1 MGNFVKA
8 ILPRLTS
15 NKATG
20 ILEGLGIS
28 LTDEQGNLRD
38 VMKVYEEVAHKIKD
52 ISDSERM
59 VVYEGLAGKYH
70 ISRLTAML
78 DDLGSADS
86 MYKSM
91 YDSSKNSTGSA
102 MDENEK
108 YMQSL
113 QARINLARVE
123 VEKLALAF
131 GEAFLTEG
139 MIQGLKVFG
148 EFAGGL
154 ANLIETVGALPIVL
168 GTASAGLALM
178 STSFR
183 ALMISVGG
191 AAVSFAKLG
200 VSAATSARA
209 TSTATVP
216 LITQTTA
223 TNVLATSSL
232 RAATSMDKMAI
243 STAVATTASRAL
255 IAPMTAA
262 GVSTQATGR
271 AALTSSVALRGA
283 GAAAQQ
289 ASVGFWAASA
299 GIRGLLLSTG
309 LIGAAFVAVGFAT
322 EKLMSRQQ
330 EQRGIQEKIDSENR
344 QLAESFGEN
353 GEAISKLSS
362 RYTELQQI
370 ISTGDYTSEELEE
383 YTSVQNELA
392 TLLPS
397 LKKGETEHGA
407 AILGNASVIE
417 QRIDLLTKQAEVQE
431 RINAAKAK
439 EAEEEA
445 YLLALESKKN
455 AQKELDKFE
464 FGSKAD
470 SRNIGGRSGQ
480 VSDIVDVG
488 EVKNAQDLA
497 SAIELLTNRKNEMA
511 TLDAKGNAGKIAA
524 IDREIQYY
532 SDQQSGYN
540 DLRMAVELADSSIIN
555 SALKKSDAVLAEN
568 DKIKSSSRSLAD
580 TFQMTAATVISDS
593 DQMASLLDD
602 FYKALDNP
610 TSVKTL
616 EEYGNAFEVL
626 KQKQTEG
633 LSTEELSKYAK
644 EVKEKLA
651 QVQREFMTIADG
663 QGINK
668 SANPEAYNQLLSVF
682 KTLEPQIDKLG
693 MSAEDLAV
701 SLGISVEEA
710 QSMLLAAQSMGD
722 GISGASGEMD
732 EATESAYAL
741 KDALDIV
748 SGVSG
753 QLIED
758 TEEMIWM
765 MGQQASQMAGLTE
778 GTYAYEQAEATLN
791 ATKEQLIALYPHL
804 FKADAKAIDMT
815 DDKIDAISAEVEAND
830 ILRAAYSASRDGKL
844 TSEEESTLSNLAN
857 TNARIKNIN
866 AEIIALNKLAQAYVL
881 FSEGAI
887 NTANE
892 LRDRGFESEA
902 QDAEIRAR
910 KWSGYSNTL
919 ERSSASATAQLAK
932 ETAARTGYSSELTK
946 SLEVMERTTT
956 NSNKAISESQKDFEK
971 ATKEST
977 KAQEANNKAME
988 RSIFLADKYARL
1000 LDDNTLALK
1009 KQQAITA
1016 KFPEYSK
1023 EYAASLKK
1031 EIDLH
1036 KEKKLLIESQGR
1048 ALQKQIDSGAITR
1061 YGVTTTQTA
1070 SSSST
1075 PTKLHGWGGAVTSR
1089 YGQRN
1094 GKLHAGTDIDGSI
1107 GDRLDSNVS
1116 GTVMFAGNKGNGLG
1130 NYVLIKAADGVEHLF
1145 AHLAKVAVKAGDKVV
1160 AGIKIGEIGNS
1171 GNVIKG
1177 KNGDGSHLHYETR
1190 DKNGK
1195 SFDSIGYV
1203 NNAKSA
1209 VTSSVSGAYS
1219 GKYATEINKAAQT
1232 YGVDPNLI
1240 AAMIKQES
1248 GFNPRA
1254 VSHAGA
1260 KGLMQLMP
1268 GTAKEMGV
1276 KDSFDPLQ
1284 NIMGGTKYLAKQLK
1298 DFNGNL
1304 DNSLAAYNAGPGNVR
1319 KYGGIPPFKETQ
1331 NYVTKVKSNYN
1342 ALGGGNGK
1350 ASATTTATAT
1360 KAQEKVS
1367 KNAAETAAA
1376 IEEATSQIKDLHGE
1390 SLEIQ
1395 TLIDDLTA
1403 QYINANLAGF
1413 DRRIANY
1420 QKVID
1425 AETNKVDSLDQSS
1438 RRYQNSLERQR
1449 EFAGY
1454 QKQVYEEE
1462 LYYVSKLIRSGT
1474 LSAKVHGEMTD
1485 KVAELNMAIQ
1495 QLDIEL
1501 SALTFEKVMTTMR
1514 MFEEQIDDVVYALD
1528 RISGILGTLEEDS
1541 AQYTVEL
1548 KKQIPLLEEQKQL
1561 LIDQRESL
1569 QRSLLL
1575 HELTPEQ
1582 IKEIKEQIEDL
1593 GIEIWNVEGSIVD
1606 MNKQIKDIAES
1617 TANEAADAL
1626 IDAYKGYIEQK
1637 REIHEKSLDK
1647 EMDAEDE
1654 RHEKVM
1660 KNYADELDSFRK
1672 IVQERIDAIDKQE
1685 SDRNYNKEIDDLEK
1699 ERLVKLNKINLLKL
1713 DNSLE
1718 AKAERKTL
1726 QKELDEIDE
1735 TIAEKR
1741 HGREVEL
1748 RKENLNEMLTDKEE
1762 EISKKEEMETE
1773 KSEKEK
1779 KRIDDLKE
1787 YWSQFYEDQ
1796 LNDEAHFA
1804 KLREDIVNG
1813 NFANLSKEFTGF
1825 MNEMKD
1831 TMPDLENTLDGTM
1844 QAVGTSIR
1852 ENLINQ
1858 IQEALD
1864 LLQGAQDFQTGV
1876 QNGGSPTN
1884 PSTGKPKLSQADLDV
1899 AMGKFL
1905 LDHVMDKEGNPVRK
1919 EYVRKNAYGLANGG
1933 RADGSKINNSIRFD
1947 ELAASFTPEQRAE
1960 LAKYMSGAGSKVVST
1975 PELQQFIQEYAKK
1988 IAYSATPF
1996 ATGGETGTWAG
2007 NSGKLAT
2014 LHKEELVLNQK
2025 HTKDYFKAASIIER
2039 LQHLVS
2045 PFKAPKINQAAM
2057 AGDTYEINF
2066 NVENMN
2072 ATKQEVDSFSTAIQ
2086 NRLRREK
2093 GLK

>member
-1 MGNFVKA
+1 ME
-8 ILPRLTS
+8 S
-15 NKATG
+15 
-20 ILEGLGIS
+20 LGVQ
-28 LTDEQGNLRD
+28 LTDDAGNLRD
-38 VMKVYEEVAHKIKD
+38 VIQVYTEVAERVKG
-52 ISDSERM
+52 ISDSEKIA
-59 VVYEGLAGKYH
+59 VVEGLAGKYH
-70 ISRLTAML
+70 ISRMQAFL

-741 KDALDIV
+741 KDALDLV

-956 NSNKAISESQKDFEK
+956 NSNKAISESQKEFEK
-971 ATKEST
+971 STKGST

-1000 LDDNTLALK
+1000 LDDVTLAIK

-1016 KFPEYSK
+1016 KFPEHSK
-1023 EYAASLKK
+1023 QYADSLKK
-1031 EIDLH
+1031 EIALQRD
-1036 KEKKLLIESQGR
+1036 KMELLESQAR
-1048 ALQKQIDSGAITR
+1048 SLDKQVKSGNIIR
-1061 YGVTTTQTA
+1061 YGVSTT
-1070 SSSST
+1070 SSGSSSGSSST
-1075 PTKLHGWGGAVTSR
+1075 ANLSGWDGKITSKYGYRTDPFTKKKKFHS
-1089 YGQRN
+1089 
-1094 GKLHAGTDIDGSI
+1094 GTDIAGKL
-1107 GDRLDSNVS
+1107 GTRLDANVA
-1116 GTVMFAGNKGNGLG
+1116 GKVTFAGNAGNGFG
-1130 NYVLIKAADGVEHLF
+1130 NYVMVQAENGIKHIY
-1145 AHLAKVAVKAGDKVV
+1145 AHLNKVAVKIGDKV
-1160 AGIKIGEIGNS
+1160 AKGMKLGEIGSTGNS
-1171 GNVIKG
+1171 T
-1177 KNGDGSHLHYETR
+1177 GSHLHYETR
-1190 DKNGK
+1190 KSNNK
-1195 SFDSIGYV
+1195 SFDSMQYV
-1203 NNAKSA
+1203 GRAKAGVGAAAKVSA
-1209 VTSSVSGAYS
+1209 YT
-1219 GKYATEINKAAQT
+1219 GKYSTEINKAASK
-1232 YGVDPNLI
+1232 YGIDPNLI

-1248 GFNPRA
+1248 GFNPKA

-1268 GTAKEMGV
+1268 GTAKELGV
-1276 KDSFDPLQ
+1276 KDSFNAEQ
-1284 NIMGGTKYLAKQLK
+1284 NIMGGTKYIAQQLK
-1298 DFNGNL
+1298 TFGGSIDKA
-1304 DNSLAAYNAGPGNVR
+1304 LAAYNAGARNVQ

-1331 NYVTKVKSNYN
+1331 NYVKKVKANYN
-1342 ALGGGNGK
+1342 SLGGGSGK
-1350 ASATTTATAT
+1350 ATTTETKTQADISKDVAATAQAIEDA
-1360 KAQEKVS
+1360 KAQAKQLRGE
-1367 KNAAETAAA
+1367 ALEMQTMIDEMTTA
-1376 IEEATSQIKDLHGE
+1376 
-1390 SLEIQ
+1390 
-1395 TLIDDLTA
+1395 
-1403 QYINANLAGF
+1403 YINANIAGYEK
-1413 DRRIANY
+1413 RISNY
-1420 QKVID
+1420 QQTID
-1425 AETNKVDSLDQSS
+1425 AETNKVDSLDQASK
-1438 RRYQNSLERQR
+1438 RYQASLERQH
-1449 EFAGY
+1449 EFTGY

-1474 LSAKVHGEMTD
+1474 LSAKVHSEMTD
-1485 KVAELNMAIQ
+1485 KVKELNMAITT
-1495 QLDIEL
+1495 LDIQL
-1501 SALTFEKVMTTMR
+1501 KNLTFEKVMTTQR
-1514 MFEEQIDDVVYALD
+1514 IFEEQIDDVVYSLD
-1528 RISGILGTLEEDS
+1528 RIDGVLGTLEEGS
-1541 AQYTVEL
+1541 VEYSVQL
-1548 KKQIPLLEEQKQL
+1548 AKQIPLLKEHKQL

-1575 HELTPEQ
+1575 HDLTAEQ
-1582 IKEIKEQIEDL
+1582 VKNIKEQIEDL
-1593 GIEIWNVEGSIVD
+1593 GNSIWDIEGSIVGV
-1606 MNKQIKDIAES
+1606 NKQIKDIAES

-1660 KNYADELDSFRK
+1660 ENYADELDSFRK